1 MVGDLARD
9 RVGSATERVCEVR
22 PFNRA
27 LSWAEGEA
35 QGHESIA
42 KEQKGTL
49 WWRITVGSRLGL
61 ELSTVLNVITRYIIE
76 SYQFVCF
83 KVQDTAY

>member
-9 RVGSATERVCEVR
+9 RVGSTTERVCEVR
-22 PFNRA
+22 PFYRA

-49 WWRITVGSRLGL
+49 WWRIAVGSRRVGT
-61 ELSTVLNVITRYIIE
+61 EY
-76 SYQFVCF
+76 
-83 KVQDTAY
+83 DTQCDHQVY